1 MAVGSYFLASTIRET
16 RDLKGGVRATAVL
29 MDEPSDCFDGC
40 RVTFDVADGPVV
52 ANLPAD
58 ELIKKFHKGSDL
70 SIVYASR
77 DPQRIA
83 LADGIGPGPI
93 ALASLIPVMGLTLVI
108 SSSATWIRSRLRRSR
123 TR

>member
-1 MAVGSYFLASTIRET
+1 MAVGSYFLATTIQET
-16 RDLKGGVRATAVL
+16 RDLNGGVGATAVL
-29 MDEPSDCFDGC
+29 MDEPSDCFGGC
-40 RVTFDVADGPVV
+40 RVTFDVAGSPVV
-52 ANLPAD
+52 AELPAY

-70 SIVYASR
+70 SIVHASR

-93 ALASLIPVMGLTLVI
+93 ALASLIPVLGLTLAI
-108 SSSATWIRSRLRRSR
+108 TSSATWIRSRMRRSR